1 VRRPPLACRHLGAI
15 GLAIAVAGACSGVEE
30 LGPTPQSIGVE
41 VTPPA
46 RLAQIRVAILPPA
59 DFTSDEPALDVSAVF
74 ATYRGFDEASARA
87 RLDLRPLPHQR
98 LKPGRC
104 VTAEQLL
111 AADESTARPAGPEAG
126 AKDSQGPREMTLLDA
141 GNITVRLGEAAVDV
155 PLALLPDLVPTMSG
169 VSYAHVSEFLPA
181 GAWPSAEP
189 TPDELEIRVD
199 GEGEELPGFQLRS
212 RLPEPVALSGAADP
226 DGALRLDWRPDGRG
240 EPVALRMLAM
250 IGGEPIGEE
259 VVCLVDDDGSYIG
272 ELDELR
278 ALGLEVDAGRSLR
291 ISATRAARTVFDA
304 GEFTGVEAIVEVRT
318 YLVLGT

>member
-1 VRRPPLACRHLGAI
+1 MRRPALACRHLGAI

-59 DFTSDEPALDVSAVF
+59 DFTGDEPALDISAVF
-74 ATYRGFDEASARA
+74 ATYRGFNEAAARA

-98 LKPGRC
+98 LRPGQC
-104 VTAEQLL
+104 VPAEQLF
-111 AADESTARPAGPEAG
+111 AADEARTSEAG
-126 AKDSQGPREMTLLDA
+126 AKDSPREMTLLDA
-141 GNITVRLGEAAVDV
+141 GNLTVRLGEVALDV

-169 VSYAHVSEFLPA
+169 VSYAQVSEFLPA

-199 GEGEELPGFQLRS
+199 GEGEELPGFRLRS
-212 RLPEPVALSGAADP
+212 CLPEPVRLAGAAGP

-259 VVCLVDDDGSYIG
+259 VVCLVDDDGSYVG

-291 ISATRAARTVFDA
+291 ISATRAALTRFDA
-304 GEFTGVEAIVEVRT
+304 GEFTGAEAIVEVRT